1 MFLQY
6 LLRPRFHA
14 FLLKMT
20 IFVASGSRASVCFA
34 CPLASSAS
42 AMPKFSVSSCAPPSR
57 GAKRPTDEAA
67 ASAEVKPKRVPRAS
81 DLVVVEQAPRPQ
93 KQQARMPTS
102 APVVIC
108 VYLVSES
115 AADVWPSMYENS
127 AGLSVWQIQLEHA
140 ARPNVLFDQVS
151 SWNDFLKRA
160 QADDS
165 TVPSSLRELQEK
177 CGSKLVISDSSDPD
191 SAGFVQWRSAWY
203 VAGEDVSA
211 VENMLALVNSWLG
224 YKREQAAK
232 EHPYEVRL
240 HPHIGVQLNAD
251 DFEHWSTEP
260 EAARLPLAY
269 FEAQP
274 PQGKRVVTLN
284 LEADGDNLSILI
296 SGNTWAYR
304 SRLDALQVPGGY
316 HEGASGEKD
325 KTYYRVMKNL
335 HANADREKI
344 FGLLQNC
351 FKNLALRVVVDSE
364 PESGSAA
371 AALIQELQE
380 MPQLHVVKA

>member
-1 MFLQY
+1 
-6 LLRPRFHA
+6 
-14 FLLKMT
+14 
-20 IFVASGSRASVCFA
+20 
-34 CPLASSAS
+34 
-42 AMPKFSVSSCAPPSR
+42 
-57 GAKRPTDEAA
+57 
-67 ASAEVKPKRVPRAS
+67 
-81 DLVVVEQAPRPQ
+81 
-93 KQQARMPTS
+93 MPTS

-127 AGLSVWQIQLEHA
+127 AGLSVWQIQLDHA

-151 SWNDFLKRA
+151 SWNDFLKKA
-160 QADDS
+160 HADDG
-165 TVPSSLRELQEK
+165 TVPTSLRELQEK

-191 SAGFVQWRSAWY
+191 GAGFVQWRSAWY
-203 VAGEDVSA
+203 VAGESHECVD
-211 VENMLALVNSWLG
+211 NMLGLINDWLG

-240 HPHIGVQLNAD
+240 HPHVGVQLNAD
-251 DFEHWSTEP
+251 DLENWSTEA

-284 LEADGDNLSILI
+284 LEADGDHISVLI

-304 SRLDALQVPGGY
+304 SRLDALGVPGAY

-325 KTYYRVMKNL
+325 KTYYRVLKNL
-335 HANADREKI
+335 HVNADKEKI
-344 FGLLQNC
+344 FSLLQTC
-351 FKNLALRVVVDSE
+351 FKNLALRVVVDRE

-380 MPQLHVVKA
+380 MPQLHFVKA